1 MLAQNG
7 TMAGER
13 VKVTLER
20 SGGIVGR
27 PIRRGLDTSALP
39 QDEADRL
46 RSLAAR
52 VHGRDDAAATAS
64 GPDRFAYRLEVE
76 RRGGHDVR
84 TFSEP
89 IPDDLQ
95 ALVALLRKAPLI
107 PARR

>member
-1 MLAQNG
+1 
-7 TMAGER
+7 MAGEQ

-20 SGGIVGR
+20 SGGLVGR
-27 PIRRGLDTSALP
+27 SIRRGLDTSALP

-52 VHGRDDAAATAS
+52 VREGGEAPAIAS

-76 RRGGHDVR
+76 RRGRRDVR

-89 IPDDLQ
+89 VPDDL
-95 ALVALLRKAPLI
+95 APLVALMRKAPLL

>member
-1 MLAQNG
+1 
-7 TMAGER
+7 MAGMPGEQ

-20 SGGIVGR
+20 SGGVVGR

-39 QDEADRL
+39 PDEADRL

-52 VHGRDDAAATAS
+52 VHGHDDAPATAS
-64 GPDRFAYRLEVE
+64 GPDRFAYRLEIE
-76 RRGGHDVR
+76 RRGRRDVR

-89 IPDDLQ
+89 VPDEL
-95 ALVALLRKAPLI
+95 APLVALLRKAPLL